1 MKELKQVW
9 QERVVEALRA
19 AAVQNGMEAE
29 LVQADQVIASTPPNP
44 ELGDIAFPMFPFAKI
59 FRKSPADV
67 VQQVMEYIITTG
79 EASREKGKGK
89 DWISAAGPYMNV
101 SLDIS
106 SLAWDLFERI
116 NASPDSYGKN
126 GTLSGTKVMI
136 EFSCPNTNKPLHLGH
151 LRNDSIG
158 ESVAR
163 ILAENGA
170 EVRKVNLINDRGI
183 HICKSMLAYQKFGEG
198 KTPESEGIKG
208 DHFVGDYYVK
218 YDQWSKD
225 DKTADQQVRKML
237 QDWEKGVPEVT
248 ALWEKMNRWAIEGI
262 EETYQATGVSF
273 DKIYYESETFRRG
286 REEVLKGLEQGV
298 FYSEEDGSVWVD
310 LSEIHLDKKVL
321 LRSDGTSLYL
331 TQDIGTAIARHDDWP
346 FHRLIYVV
354 ASEQKYHFKVL
365 FFVLK
370 KLGFQWAED
379 LYHLSYGMVNLP
391 EGKMKSREGTVV
403 DADDLHAELKKMA
416 AEEIRQKEREA
427 DVGNVE
433 QTASAVALAALNYY
447 LLQVSPSRD
456 MIFDPKESISFNG
469 NTGPYL
475 QYMGARISSMM
486 RKYDDRKEE
495 FADGKFRPGL
505 LEVTEERELVKLLAA
520 YPEAVLKAGEE
531 MNPSVITSY
540 LYEVSRIFSRYY
552 HDNPILH
559 NEDHDLVVTRME
571 LAGMILQVLKNAYR
585 LVGIPFLD
593 RM

>member
-1 MKELKQVW
+1 MV
-9 QERVVEALRA
+9 
-19 AAVQNGMEAE
+19 AV